1 MIYANTSLFFSSFS
15 FFGIIFFFD
24 LYLAFWEGVV
34 VLKDR
39 GFEEG
44 GGVLGAHLQM
54 HLKREGVC
62 HVPLQ
67 LAPPMK
73 NGKGIA

>member
-1 MIYANTSLFFSSFS
+1 MQIQACFSLLLVLLGS
-15 FFGIIFFFD
+15 FFFD
-24 LYLAFWEGVV
+24 LYLVFWEGVV

>member
-1 MIYANTSLFFSSFS
+1 MQIQACFSLLLVFLGS
-15 FFGIIFFFD
+15 FFFD
-24 LYLAFWEGVV
+24 LYHVFWEGVV